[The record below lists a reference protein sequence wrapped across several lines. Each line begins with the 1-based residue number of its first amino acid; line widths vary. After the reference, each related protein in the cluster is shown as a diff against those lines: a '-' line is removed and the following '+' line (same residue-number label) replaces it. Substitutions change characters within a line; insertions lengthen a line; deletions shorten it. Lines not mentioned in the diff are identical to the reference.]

1 MEFTDFMIWKLVI
14 MCVIVVIYQFWRGVT
29 GQIAAE
35 REQAQRDL
43 QSDRGNG

>member
-1 MEFTDFMIWKLVI
+1 MEFTEFMIWKLVALSAI
-14 MCVIVVIYQFWRGVT
+14 AFVWQFWRGFT

-43 QSDRGNG
+43 QSSQGNE